1 MPKAKLGPLGFGT
14 DPMQAAYGAR
24 RFETGTGGHSD
35 YYTPGTPSLRNL
47 TLIALGRHREVTRE
61 QDGS

>member
-1 MPKAKLGPLGFGT
+1 MRGP
-14 DPMQAAYGAR
+14 YGAR

-47 TLIALGRHREVTRE
+47 TLIALGRHQEVTLD